1 MEKKINMRKREKEIL
16 KKKTNERKQN
26 EIGRITEK

>member
-26 EIGRITEK
+26 EIGGITEK